1 MVSKSMENLVKNN
14 STIRQMF
21 EEGNRLV
28 KKYGKDNVFDFSI
41 GNPSVNPP
49 KELNMAIKE
58 ITDSVDSKELHGYMS
73 NAGYEDVRTNVANYI
88 NNEFN
93 TSFNEQ
99 NIIMCCGAAAG
110 LNIILKAILNSD
122 DEVILFKPYFMEYKN
137 YISNYNGKFVEV
149 NSLEDFT
156 PDMEDLKNKITE
168 KTKAIIINNP
178 NNPSGVLYDEKFIE
192 SLSNVLNKAQEKYNH
207 DIFLISDEPYR
218 EIVFDGKKV
227 PFITKYYD
235 NSFIVYSYSKSLSIP
250 GERIGY
256 VIVPDEMND
265 KENIFNAISIA
276 NRILGFINAPSL
288 MQKVLSKL
296 LGKTS
301 DLSEYEK
308 NRNLLYNGLKEL
320 GYSCIKPQGTFYLFL
335 KSPVENEKE
344 FIEKAKKYN
353 ILMVPGS
360 SFACPGYVRIAF
372 CVEHEMIKRALPKFK
387 ELAKEYNLGV

>member
-73 NAGYEDVRTNVANYI
+73 NAGYEDVRTNVANYL

-372 CVEHEMIKRALPKFK
+372 CVENEMIKRALPKFK

>member
-73 NAGYEDVRTNVANYI
+73 NAGYEDVRKNVANYL

-192 SLSNVLNKAQEKYNH
+192 SLSYVLNMAQEKYNH

-372 CVEHEMIKRALPKFK
+372 CVENEMIKRALPKFK

>member
-1 MVSKSMENLVKNN
+1 MVSKSMENLVKNS

-21 EEGNRLV
+21 EEGNNLI
-28 KKYGKDNVFDFSI
+28 KKYGKENVFDFSI

-49 KELNMAIKE
+49 KELNSSIKE
-58 ITDSVDSKELHGYMS
+58 IVDNTDSKELHGYMS
-73 NAGYEDVRTNVANYI
+73 NAGYEDVRINVANYL

-93 TSFNEQ
+93 TSFNKQ

-110 LNIILKAILNSD
+110 LNIILKSILNPD
-122 DEVILFKPYFMEYKN
+122 DEVIIFKPYFMEYRN
-137 YISNYNGKFVEV
+137 YISNYNGKIVEIEA
-149 NSLEDFT
+149 LEDFT
-156 PDMEDLKNKITE
+156 PNLEDLKNKINE

-178 NNPSGVLYDEKFIE
+178 NNPSGVLYSEDIIK
-192 SLSNVLNKAQEKYNH
+192 SLSNVLYKAQEKYNH

-218 EIVFDGKKV
+218 EIVFDGKKA
-227 PFITKYYD
+227 PFIPKYYN

-256 VIVPDEMND
+256 VIVPDEIND

-308 NRNLLYNGLKEL
+308 NRDLLYNGLTDL
-320 GYSCIKPQGTFYLFL
+320 GYTCIKPQGTFYLFL
-335 KSPVENEKE
+335 KSPVKDEKE
-344 FIEKAKKYN
+344 FIEKAKKFN

-372 CVEHEMIKRALPKFK
+372 CVEYEMIKRALPKFK
-387 ELAKEYNLGV
+387 ELAKEFNLGV